1 MSAISVPFLYVHTLL
16 SCLKARRQ
24 IMNIKKS
31 VQIMD
36 MLAVHTCLKFTVS
49 RKKKNKGEPKNIN
62 LLMKS
67 DALFFCVFSN
77 R

>member
-1 MSAISVPFLYVHTLL
+1 
-16 SCLKARRQ
+16 
-24 IMNIKKS
+24 MNIKKS